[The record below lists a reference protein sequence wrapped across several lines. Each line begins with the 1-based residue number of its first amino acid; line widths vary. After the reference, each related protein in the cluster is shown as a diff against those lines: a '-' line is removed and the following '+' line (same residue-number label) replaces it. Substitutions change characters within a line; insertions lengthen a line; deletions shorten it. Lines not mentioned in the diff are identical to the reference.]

1 MGQSPEHRWSR
12 DQGTSPD
19 LHLLRNRL
27 EGLKDETVLCPFPP
41 TVETTATKLS
51 KQVMNLSDIR
61 ILVLNSLI
69 WVFQYLIASRTNLE
83 SGPRFTEVWY
93 PARHKSQYGLPLTSK
108 CIDLETLNRHTM
120 VFLLRLISLRMAI
133 LWKFA
138 VFWLENQS

>member
-51 KQVMNLSDIR
+51 KQFKNLSDIR
-61 ILVLNSLI
+61 ILV
-69 WVFQYLIASRTNLE
+69 
-83 SGPRFTEVWY
+83 
-93 PARHKSQYGLPLTSK
+93 
-108 CIDLETLNRHTM
+108 
-120 VFLLRLISLRMAI
+120 
-133 LWKFA
+133 
-138 VFWLENQS
+138 